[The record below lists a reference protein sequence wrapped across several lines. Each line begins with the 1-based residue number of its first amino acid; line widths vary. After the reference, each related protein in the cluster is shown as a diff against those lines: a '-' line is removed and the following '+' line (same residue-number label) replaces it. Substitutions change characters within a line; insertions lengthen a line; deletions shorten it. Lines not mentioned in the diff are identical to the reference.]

1 MNKKKSATATDQL
14 VKLRKRLLPSGNTVL
29 FLDYI
34 QNGERMR
41 ESLGLTLLGA
51 KTVEAKQR
59 NKATMVKAENARL
72 KKEQELLMGK
82 QVRENQGPST
92 PFLPYYRAM
101 VEDRHGN
108 PDTQGNWGNW
118 RSCLRYLEVY
128 CTEDTT
134 FADITPKWVQGFKN
148 YLDQVEKDTHK
159 LPSKASKN
167 KFNGLS
173 QSSKVSYFNKLKA
186 CLNKAFKEH
195 VIDYNPADAVQGF
208 RVPDTERQYL
218 TIEEVKSLMATECKY
233 PQLKRAFLFGCLTG
247 LRKSDILKLT
257 WGEVQKFGPYTR
269 LVFKQ
274 KKTGGQEYLD
284 IPDAAVEYLG
294 NRGDAKADDL
304 VFRMFKYSSETSL
317 ELRRWALQAGIT
329 KDFTFHC
336 SRHTFAVL
344 LLNSG
349 TDIYTVSKLLGH
361 RELATTQIYAHLID
375 QKKQDAVSRISNLLG
390 DSK

>member
-1 MNKKKSATATDQL
+1 MNKKKSATTTEQL

-72 KKEQELLMGK
+72 KKEQELLMGR

-108 PDTQGNWGNW
+108 PETQGNWGNW

-294 NRGDAKADDL
+294 SRGDAKSDDL